1 MYKDTVSWEWRADF
15 WGSEE
20 LRKTRAQ
27 RVGSKRERF
36 KRSTRGGGGGR
47 FLCYTWTWVHNKHE
61 SSLGTL
67 SQQQGHGVQFLGS
80 IAVPNRP
87 FAEGST
93 Q

>member
-1 MYKDTVSWEWRADF
+1 MGMEGRLLGQRRAQKDTSAESGKQERAA
-15 WGSEE
+15 
-20 LRKTRAQ
+20 LRGQHEA
-27 RVGSKRERF
+27 GA
-36 KRSTRGGGGGR
+36 GGR